1 MLGASHGERGRRA
14 SQVSRGKVMS
24 TGEIIQIAL
33 ISALVLITAFYAM
46 QTRRQANLLSKQIKE
61 ERRARSD
68 MTLNE
73 VLSWADNVYKAI
85 WMVKKEDIEEDI
97 ETISDNLLF
106 LLGQSIVVMEVGR
119 EINLDLGIE
128 ILDSARSIS
137 AFLKHLGRMDS
148 PQAILEHLEIAKDLE
163 QVLDNPKQSE
173 GLRERLNDERLDI
186 LVTLLEHLSNIKV
199 IASKLKG

>member
-1 MLGASHGERGRRA
+1 
-14 SQVSRGKVMS
+14 MS
-24 TGEIIQIAL
+24 TAEIIQIAS
-33 ISALVLITAFYAM
+33 ISALVLITAYYAV
-46 QTRRQANLLSKQIKE
+46 QTHRQANLLSKQIKE
-61 ERRARSD
+61 ERHTRSD
-68 MTLNE
+68 MTLDE
-73 VLSWADNVYKAI
+73 VLSWADNVHKTI

-119 EINLDLGIE
+119 IINLDLGTE
-128 ILDSARSIS
+128 ILDCSSSIS

-148 PQAILEHLEIAKDLE
+148 PQAILEHFEIAKDIE
-163 QVLDNPKQSE
+163 QVLDDPDQSE

-186 LVTLLEHLSNIKV
+186 LATLSEHLTNIKV